1 MDTRLHDRDSALSED
16 EQLGVVLVKSGIITI
31 DQLGRAPGSRPRTR
45 AQTWPASWVED
56 KLITEEQFVST
67 IAEQLG
73 LDFVDL
79 ADYPVD
85 PAAARMVPE
94 TLAAALPLPSR
105 SAGGRAG

>member
-1 MDTRLHDRDSALSED
+1 MTSSARPWAAPSNAGCNLAR
-16 EQLGVVLVKSGIITI
+16 VL
-31 DQLGRAPGSRPRTR
+31 
-45 AQTWPASWVED
+45 VED

-94 TLAAALPLPSR
+94 TLSAALPRPSR